1 MKRFYKQEMA
11 RLVKLAFPILVTQLI
26 MMGMSVVDT
35 LMAGQVSASDLAAV
49 ALGSSL
55 VMPLIFFCQGTLLA
69 VTPIIANHYGAKRYR
84 HIRRTLMQSLWLAL
98 ILSIL
103 AKLISMQLYH
113 LCALMSHDK
122 HLIDLANKYINFLSW
137 GIFGACF
144 YQAWRGINEG
154 VGNTRII
161 MIFGLIGI
169 FLNIP
174 INYIFIHGLYG
185 MPKLGGAGCGVATA
199 LVFTFMAIS
208 LASYVYCCKRYKPL
222 KLLHIRMKPRK
233 DRVLAIAKLGI
244 PIAFSIFFETSL
256 FSVITILMAPFGT
269 NTVAAHQVAINFIG
283 VIFMVPLSIGM
294 TMTIRIGHLLGQRQL
309 EQARK
314 IGILGIG
321 VCLLIAL
328 ITATLTLLFRP
339 QIVALYTDNQQVQVI
354 AVRLLL
360 VGAAFQLS
368 DALQVVIAGVLRGYQ
383 DTRSVLWITFI
394 SYWPIGLGSG
404 CILGMTD
411 WLTPEPLGAIGFWLA
426 FMFGLS
432 CAAVMLLIRFWRLSH
447 HYEKWNQPIN
457 VNSKIHQTIQPPK

>member
-1 MKRFYKQEMA
+1 MKRFYKEEIA
-11 RLVKLAFPILVTQLI
+11 RLAKLAFPTLITQLI

-35 LMAGQVSASDLAAV
+35 LMAGQVSATDLAAV

-55 VMPLIFFCQGTLLA
+55 VMPLIFFSQGTLLA

-98 ILSIL
+98 IMSVL
-103 AKLISMQLYH
+103 AKLISTQLYH
-113 LCALMSHDK
+113 LSALMSHDMQ
-122 HLIDLANKYINFLSW
+122 LINLANEYIHFLSW

-161 MIFGLIGI
+161 MVFGVIGI
-169 FLNIP
+169 LLNIP

-199 LVFTFMAIS
+199 LVFTFMAIG

-222 KLLHIRMKPRK
+222 RLLHIRMKPRK
-233 DRVLAIAKLGI
+233 DRILAIAKLGI

-269 NTVAAHQVAINFIG
+269 NTVAAHQVAINFVG

-294 TMTIRIGHLLGQRQL
+294 TMTIRIGHLLGEREL
-309 EQARK
+309 EKARRV
-314 IGILGIG
+314 GILGIG
-321 VCLLIAL
+321 LCLLIAL
-328 ITATLTLLFRP
+328 CTATLTALLRP
-339 QIVALYTDNQQVQVI
+339 QIVALYTENTEVRDI
-354 AVRLLL
+354 AIQLLL

-368 DALQVVIAGVLRGYQ
+368 DALQVVTAGVLRGYQ
-383 DTRSVLWITFI
+383 DTRSVLWITLI

-411 WLTPEPLGAIGFWLA
+411 WLTSKPLGAIGFWLA

-447 HYEKWNQPIN
+447 HYEKWNTP
-457 VNSKIHQTIQPPK
+457 VNGKLARN